1 MKKNS
6 KNIVPVRLG
15 ALVRAARWVP
25 PGACWRVGEA
35 RGRASSVST
44 GSFMVKIHDFCVL
57 LGVGKCKIGGGQMQK
72 WGWAN
77 GICPRGFWYLPTAV
91 LSTQESLGD
100 NLGALCGEYG
110 GVPMALE

>member
-1 MKKNS
+1 MYAPAPTVKAEE
-6 KNIVPVRLG
+6 L
-15 ALVRAARWVP
+15 
-25 PGACWRVGEA
+25 EA
-35 RGRASSVST
+35 SEV
-44 GSFMVKIHDFCVL
+44 
-57 LGVGKCKIGGGQMQK
+57 QK
-72 WGWAN
+72 PCWAN